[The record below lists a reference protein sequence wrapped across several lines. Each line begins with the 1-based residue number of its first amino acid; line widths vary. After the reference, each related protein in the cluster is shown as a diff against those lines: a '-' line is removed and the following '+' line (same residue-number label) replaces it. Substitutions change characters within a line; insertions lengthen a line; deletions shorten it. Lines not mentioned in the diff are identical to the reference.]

1 MPQPRPLPADFA
13 AAYRERMAELGFSE
27 KPAAEWDDK
36 APSFSA
42 KVSQPSPYTDAF
54 IARMHLRPGDTLL
67 DVGCGPGILALRL
80 APKVQRLYG
89 LDYSSGMLQCLEAN
103 AQAAGLTNITPIHLS
118 KEDSWHNV
126 PVCDIVVS
134 SRSGLDRDLAT
145 LFAKLSAH
153 ARRSVYFTILADGHF
168 NPPQISRL
176 LGQERSPYPGYIY
189 ALNILYQ
196 MGYDPTLSYITTPG
210 RLADC
215 TQLPDFLQRMTAA
228 YGTLTPE
235 HTRLLTQFF
244 HRHHNQFAEAPFAMK
259 WALLSWHTGETAA

>member
-1 MPQPRPLPADFA
+1 
-13 AAYRERMAELGFSE
+13 
-27 KPAAEWDDK
+27 
-36 APSFSA
+36 
-42 KVSQPSPYTDAF
+42 
-54 IARMHLRPGDTLL
+54 
-67 DVGCGPGILALRL
+67 
-80 APKVQRLYG
+80 
-89 LDYSSGMLQCLEAN
+89 MLSCLEAN
-103 AQAAGLTNITPIHLS
+103 ARAAGLTNITPIHLS

-134 SRSGLDRDLAT
+134 SRSGLDRDLAA

-176 LGQERSPYPGYIY
+176 LGQERSSYPGYIY

-215 TQLPDFLQRMTAA
+215 TQLPDFLQRMAAA

-244 HRHHNQFAEAPFAMK
+244 HRHHSQFAEASFAMK
-259 WALLSWHTGETAA
+259 WALLSWHTGEAAA